1 MKKVLSNISS
11 PLSILLWSLKPF
23 ERKDKVFAQKVFE
36 LLCKMDSSYKSF
48 LTEFSR
54 LEVSLK
60 KLVELAYLEA
70 FEDISPLVGVEHLFL
85 SLMSLVGRKDYER
98 AKIFAFS
105 QKRERGLK
113 WKILFEI
120 ITDLTALEEVGL
132 LSEVIIREKETNLLI
147 QKLLQT
153 QQGSLLLVGHR
164 GVGKTSLMKGLAK
177 KIAHWDVP
185 KALLGVRIISVDVV
199 ALANAPFSMRGFLED
214 NLGAVIEQWMGPKRK
229 AILFF
234 DNLHLLP
241 VGMPIGFSA
250 RGGRKF
256 IRCIGATQ
264 DAENTRL
271 VDNPLGAL
279 WETFNVGE
287 PSLEDMRKIANIR
300 ARELEFLHNVSIDKA
315 AVNEIFK
322 QKLDKLS
329 DISDALD
336 LICAHKKFKDTPSKK
351 DMDKNEERLLLKNN
365 FRIALQKRDLDAM
378 YVLDRKIKALERT
391 IGEGGEARKAVI
403 GGLDAKRFFKKG
415 PLDILPFGRRVNS
428 LERVLMKSIIGQK
441 EAVLALASSVRRA
454 VLKFKGEN
462 RPVGAFLFL
471 GATGVGKTETAKVLA
486 KALFGEGRNFI
497 RLDMSDFRER
507 HTVSRLVGA
516 PPGYVGFEE
525 GGQLT
530 DFVAE
535 NPQSVVLFDE
545 VEKSHPDVLNILLQI
560 MEEGELV
567 DAGGMKV
574 SFKDAL
580 IILTGNIGSDLISKG
595 SIGFHSE
602 PAKNSSASYVSYALM
617 KERILNETKKILK
630 PEFINRFDGIIVF
643 KLLEKADLYKICG
656 ILVNDFEKVLLE
668 KGIALKVLPEAK
680 RFLVDRSFSLEYGAR
695 PLRRFIEKE
704 LMDKIAGMVLKEEVK
719 FGDVV
724 RVSLQKSGTAFQLKM
739 RVKRIRKI
747 I

>member
-391 IGEGGEARKAVI
+391 IGEGGEARKVVI

-415 PLDILPFGRRVNS
+415 PLDILPFGRSVNS

-545 VEKSHPDVLNILLQI
+545 AEKAHPDVLNILLQI

-724 RVSLQKSGTAFQLKM
+724 RVSLQKSGTASQLKM

>member
-85 SLMSLVGRKDYER
+85 ALMSLVGRKDYER

-271 VDNPLGAL
+271 
-279 WETFNVGE
+279 W
-287 PSLEDMRKIANIR
+287 IIR
-300 ARELEFLHNVSIDKA
+300 
-315 AVNEIFK
+315 
-322 QKLDKLS
+322 
-329 DISDALD
+329 
-336 LICAHKKFKDTPSKK
+336 
-351 DMDKNEERLLLKNN
+351 
-365 FRIALQKRDLDAM
+365 
-378 YVLDRKIKALERT
+378 
-391 IGEGGEARKAVI
+391 
-403 GGLDAKRFFKKG
+403 
-415 PLDILPFGRRVNS
+415 
-428 LERVLMKSIIGQK
+428 
-441 EAVLALASSVRRA
+441 LALY
-454 VLKFKGEN
+454 G
-462 RPVGAFLFL
+462 
-471 GATGVGKTETAKVLA
+471 
-486 KALFGEGRNFI
+486 
-497 RLDMSDFRER
+497 
-507 HTVSRLVGA
+507 
-516 PPGYVGFEE
+516 
-525 GGQLT
+525 
-530 DFVAE
+530 
-535 NPQSVVLFDE
+535 
-545 VEKSHPDVLNILLQI
+545 
-560 MEEGELV
+560 
-567 DAGGMKV
+567 
-574 SFKDAL
+574 
-580 IILTGNIGSDLISKG
+580 
-595 SIGFHSE
+595 
-602 PAKNSSASYVSYALM
+602 
-617 KERILNETKKILK
+617 
-630 PEFINRFDGIIVF
+630 
-643 KLLEKADLYKICG
+643 KLLMWVSPLWKI
-656 ILVNDFEKVLLE
+656 
-668 KGIALKVLPEAK
+668 
-680 RFLVDRSFSLEYGAR
+680 
-695 PLRRFIEKE
+695 
-704 LMDKIAGMVLKEEVK
+704 
-719 FGDVV
+719 
-724 RVSLQKSGTAFQLKM
+724 
-739 RVKRIRKI
+739 
-747 I
+747 